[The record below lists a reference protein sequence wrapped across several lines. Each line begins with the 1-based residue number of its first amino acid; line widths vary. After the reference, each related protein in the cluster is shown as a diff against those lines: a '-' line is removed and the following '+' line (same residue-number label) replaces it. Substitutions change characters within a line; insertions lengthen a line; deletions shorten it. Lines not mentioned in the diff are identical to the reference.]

1 MPAVRRRIDWFDHL
15 PFLPLVSSMKKLKL
29 KKWSHSMERDDPA
42 IFRMALQQPSVIRGH
57 SGTHLITDVS
67 NSFFFFSFIV
77 RTHSYRWYPL
87 VCNSRCLSFNL
98 TLSLPLKKVDIV
110 TPVGCWLSIPTTPF
124 RHWGLVSQIPFP
136 VWFQASLLKKG
147 TRGRFGRQREKGKR
161 KPLSWEATRWSS
173 IRDFPTSSHFAGQ
186 VARHDIFLDWPQAQ
200 LSQPFQGFEITSD
213 CFLVPV
219 PTAVQFLPH
228 LYKP

>member
-1 MPAVRRRIDWFDHL
+1 
-15 PFLPLVSSMKKLKL
+15 
-29 KKWSHSMERDDPA
+29 MERDDPA